1 MADARST
8 RGTIRHADA
17 APRPDETA
25 EAVHALRNALN
36 AVVMNAAVLE
46 QYPLPDRAQIIAQ
59 ELRIALARSL
69 EALNRF
75 ALLVR

>member
-1 MADARST
+1 
-8 RGTIRHADA
+8 
-17 APRPDETA
+17 
-25 EAVHALRNALN
+25 
-36 AVVMNAAVLE
+36 MNAAVLE
-46 QYPLPDRAQIIAQ
+46 QYPLPDRAQVIAQ